1 VGVVTVLGGVGIWIG
16 FYSSWIGPGLGKV
29 SHLFLGLG
37 TLWFMRYVVMVS
49 ISLVMGEIGR
59 NGVELG
65 IFGRDMYPVVLGL
78 VLEHTIDI

>member
-1 VGVVTVLGGVGIWIG
+1 VGGCDGSGRCGNLDG

-37 TLWFMRYVVMVS
+37 TLWFMRYVVMVN

-65 IFGRDMYPVVLGL
+65 IFGCDPVVL
-78 VLEHTIDI
+78 VLGSDNTTDI